1 MQRIWQFLTNTRTLM
16 VVGFVALACFL
27 FLAADA
33 LQIDGIW
40 VVVFLVAIL
49 LIWGLVVLYRK
60 QRTKTASQNFSSMLE
75 GQAEKGSDKTSTVGR
90 DETETIRK
98 RMLEAIS
105 TIKNSKLGEK
115 SGATALYELPWYM
128 IIGNPAAGKSTAV
141 ANSGLQFPLAD
152 KNSNIVQGVGGTRNC
167 DWFFTTDGILL
178 DTAGRY

>member
-1 MQRIWQFLTNTRTLM
+1 M

-75 GQAEKGSDKTSTVGR
+75 GQAEK
-90 DETETIRK
+90 
-98 RMLEAIS
+98 
-105 TIKNSKLGEK
+105 
-115 SGATALYELPWYM
+115 ALFTPTQY
-128 IIGNPAAGKSTAV
+128 PA
-141 ANSGLQFPLAD
+141 
-152 KNSNIVQGVGGTRNC
+152 
-167 DWFFTTDGILL
+167 
-178 DTAGRY
+178 